1 MFSELIIIHNP
12 DLTVITL
19 INSELIKEFIASF
32 I

>member
-1 MFSELIIIHNP
+1 LVIIHNP
-12 DLTVITL
+12 DLTVITF